1 LRSGLVKART
11 VAKNVREA
19 FVMFKANNR
28 SYFFLAN
35 CYRLLLKGVL
45 FFTPELVINLVNAV
59 RIPGGLTPP

>member
-1 LRSGLVKART
+1 
-11 VAKNVREA
+11 
-19 FVMFKANNR
+19 MFKANNR
-28 SYFFLAN
+28 SYFFLEN

>member
-1 LRSGLVKART
+1 MLHS
-11 VAKNVREA
+11 
-19 FVMFKANNR
+19 NNR

-35 CYRLLLKGVL
+35 RYKLLLKGVL

>member
-1 LRSGLVKART
+1 
-11 VAKNVREA
+11 
-19 FVMFKANNR
+19 MFKANNR